1 MAGRGGPQ
9 TVSVDGRRIRL
20 TNLDKVLYPE
30 TGTTKADVLHY
41 YAQIATYLV
50 PHTANRPA
58 TRKRWVNGVG
68 TAAHPGEVF
77 YEKNL
82 PTSAPEWVTRRSIV
96 HRSGTTEYPL
106 VNDRATLTWL
116 AQIAALEVH
125 VPQWQFSHLGHARN
139 PDRLVLDLDPGPGAG
154 LAECAEVALMAREI
168 LSGMGLDPLPVTSG
182 SKGIHLYSA
191 LDGRWTS
198 DQVSAVAHELARVLE
213 SDHPDLIVSDM
224 KKVLRERKVL
234 VDWSQ
239 NNAAKT
245 TIAPYS
251 MRGRAHPMVAA
262 PRSWEELESD
272 DLRQLDYEEVL
283 ERVQEQG
290 DLLRPLLASRDAGL
304 EPTPEH
310 MATFEST
317 PEARDRLA
325 KYRSMRDQA
334 KTPEPVPSGPAVP
347 TSGNSFVIQEHHA
360 RRLHYDFRLERDGVL
375 VSWAVPKG
383 PPLSGTENHLAVQT
397 EDHPLEYGTF
407 EGVIPKGEYGAGEV
421 TIWDSGWYELEKW
434 REGKE
439 VIATLTGRPDGGL
452 GGVPRKYAL
461 IHTGRGGD
469 EKNWLIHLME
479 GKKRR
484 GGTKTQAGSD
494 ERVERV
500 EEAEAESTDGE
511 QYVERVEST
520 SDTGLSEAAELTQ
533 SAAATRAPAQT
544 PEPTRPAGRLRG
556 PNRSIRPMDPEDALP
571 SSRII
576 EPMLA
581 VAGSEAD
588 LDTGDQD
595 DWSYEMKW
603 DGYRAIV
610 YIDGDNIRLLSR
622 NRNDLTRTFPD
633 LVEPLRAGIDAESA
647 VLDGEIVALNR
658 QGRPDFGLL
667 QRRTG
672 FMKTDGDASDRSSPV
687 HLMLFDL
694 LELNGERITGDSYDV
709 RRAALDHVLT
719 GSTGVHVPPH
729 FDGDYAAAIQ
739 ASQQLQLE
747 GVVAK
752 LRRSRYLPGRRS
764 GDWLKIKLKRTQEA
778 VIVGWRMGAAGLAS
792 LILAVPGA
800 DGLRYAGRVGTGF
813 SDRDRRGIPTLLAA
827 MEVPEPPVYDNPPED
842 LKDTRWVRPELV
854 GEVTYG
860 NWTRDGVLRH
870 ASWRG
875 WRPDKSPADVRIE
888 QIP

>member
-1 MAGRGGPQ
+1 MAGRGSSQ
-9 TVSVDGRRIRL
+9 TVSVDGRRIKL

-30 TGTTKADVLHY
+30 TGTTKADVLGY
-41 YAQIATYLV
+41 YAEIAPYLV
-50 PHTANRPA
+50 PHAANRPA

-82 PTSAPEWVTRRSIV
+82 PTSAPEWVARRFIV
-96 HRSGTTEYPL
+96 HKSGATEYPL
-106 VNDRATLTWL
+106 VNDRATLAWL

-125 VPQWQFSHLGHARN
+125 VPQWQFSHLGHPRN
-139 PDRLVLDLDPGPGAG
+139 PDRLVLDLDPGPGTG
-154 LAECAEVALMAREI
+154 LIECAHVAMLARGI

-198 DQVSAVAHELARVLE
+198 DQVSAVAHELARALE
-213 SDHPDLIVSDM
+213 TDHPGLIVSDM
-224 KKVLRERKVL
+224 KKVLRAGKVL

-251 MRGRAHPMVAA
+251 LRGRAHPMVAA
-262 PRSWEELESD
+262 PRSWDELASD

-283 ERVQEQG
+283 ERVRDRG
-290 DLLRPLLASRDAGL
+290 DLLRPLLAARDAGL

-310 MATFEST
+310 MATFDAT

-360 RRLHYDFRLERDGVL
+360 RRLHFDFRLERDGVL

-383 PPLSGTENHLAVQT
+383 PPLSGAENHLAVQT

-461 IHTGRGGD
+461 IHTGRGGGD

-484 GGTKTQAGSD
+484 SVTQWGDPDAAAAG
-494 ERVERV
+494 
-500 EEAEAESTDGE
+500 AEHGRDGESTDE
-511 QYVERVEST
+511 
-520 SDTGLSEAAELTQ
+520 EAPR
-533 SAAATRAPAQT
+533 AA
-544 PEPTRPAGRLRG
+544 PTVRRLLG

-571 SSRII
+571 PSRII

-588 LDTGDQD
+588 LDTGEE
-595 DWSYEMKW
+595 WSYEMKW
-603 DGYRAIV
+603 DGYRAVV
-610 YIDGDNIRLLSR
+610 YRDGDDIRLLSR

-633 LVEPLRAGIDAESA
+633 LIEPLRAAIGATSA
-647 VLDGEIVALNR
+647 VLDGEVVALNK

-672 FMKTDGDASDRSSPV
+672 FMKTDGDSSDRSSPV

-694 LELNGERITGDSYDV
+694 LELNGERITRDSYDV
-709 RRAALDHVLT
+709 RRGALEHIVT
-719 GSTGVHVPPH
+719 GGNAVHVPPH
-729 FDGDYAAAIQ
+729 FDGDYAAAIA
-739 ASQQLQLE
+739 ASRQLDLE

-752 LRRSRYLPGRRS
+752 LRRSAYSPGRRS
-764 GDWLKIKLKRTQEA
+764 GDWLKIKLQRTQEV
-778 VIVGWRMGAAGLAS
+778 VIVGWREGPVGLAS
-792 LILAVPGA
+792 LILAVPG
-800 DGLRYAGRVGTGF
+800 DDDLRYAGRVGTGF
-813 SDRDRRGIPTLLAA
+813 SDRDRRTLPGLLAA
-827 MEVPEPPVYDNPPED
+827 AEIAEPPVYDNPPED

-860 NWTRDGVLRH
+860 NWTKDGVLRH

-875 WRPDKSPADVRIE
+875 WRTDKTPADVRIE
-888 QIP
+888 